1 MSRSKLTIAGV
12 CLLASSVPAFSAPI
26 VFTVFTA
33 PPPGS
38 AGTISIT
45 YAGNKFVGSVQK
57 DGTGALYS
65 TDLTGG
71 NVQSFAP
78 TVSLAGTSSSEHFLA
93 SSLGLGGFPSR
104 DIYVAS
110 GNGVVHISNDG
121 TSSNTFVTGLNG
133 LVRGILFD
141 PVGTFGNNMLVTTT
155 AGGVYEVDSLGH
167 ATLLAST
174 GEDTEGM
181 DVAPLGGGFGA
192 FDGQLIVGSEG
203 SGTIR
208 AIAPNGAIHTVTTVS
223 GVEEVS
229 FVPLN
234 LGTGGAQEGFY
245 GADYTPNVVK
255 AAPDQF
261 TGFLGDLIVTGEFT
275 HTVTRIHFNGTTFVD
290 TPIGTF
296 PNQPEDG
303 LFVTAAIVNPGG
315 GGSTPEPA
323 TLVLIGS
330 GMLGLAL
337 LRRKRA

>member
-1 MSRSKLTIAGV
+1 MSKFVFSVAGI
-12 CLLASSVPAFSAPI
+12 CFLASAPAFCAGI
-26 VFTVFTA
+26 VFSVFTD
-33 PPPGS
+33 PHPVESGGS
-38 AGTISIT
+38 ISIS
-45 YAGNKFVGSVQK
+45 YAGNKFVGSVQQ

-65 TDLTGG
+65 TNLTGG
-71 NVQSFAP
+71 NVQLFAP
-78 TVSLAGTSSSEHFLA
+78 TVSLAPTSSAEHFVA

-110 GNGVVHISNDG
+110 GTGVVHISNDG
-121 TSSNTFVTGLNG
+121 TTSNTFVTGLNG
-133 LVRGILFD
+133 AVRGILFD
-141 PVGTFGNNMLVTTT
+141 PIGTFGNNMLITTT
-155 AGGVYEVDSLGH
+155 AGGVYEVDSTGH

-181 DVAPLGGGFGA
+181 DVAPLGAGFGA

-203 SGTIR
+203 SGLVR
-208 AIAPNGAIHTVTTVS
+208 AIAPNGTIHTVTTVS

-234 LGTGGAQEGFY
+234 LGLGGPQEGFY

-261 TGFLGDLIVTGEFT
+261 TSFLGDLIVTGEFT
-275 HTVTRIHFNGTTFVD
+275 HTVTRIHFNGSTFVD
-290 TPIGTF
+290 SSVGTF

-303 LFVTAAIVNPGG
+303 IFVTAAIVNPGG
-315 GGSTPEPA
+315 TPEPA
-323 TLVLIGS
+323 TYLLIGS

-337 LRRKRA
+337 LRRKRS

>member
-1 MSRSKLTIAGV
+1 MSRATFTVIGLCV
-12 CLLASSVPAFSAPI
+12 LAFSVPAFCAPI
-26 VFTVFTA
+26 VFSVFTD
-33 PPPGS
+33 PHPVVSGGS
-38 AGTISIT
+38 ISIT
-45 YAGNKFVGSVQK
+45 YAGNKFVGSVQRNGI
-57 DGTGALYS
+57 DALYS
-65 TDLTGG
+65 TDLNGG
-71 NVQSFAP
+71 NVQLFAP
-78 TVSLAGTSSSEHFLA
+78 TASLAPTSSAEHFVA

-110 GNGVVHISNDG
+110 GNGVLHISNDG
-121 TSSNTFVTGLNG
+121 TTSNTFVSGLSG

-141 PVGTFGNNMLVTTT
+141 PVGTFGHDMLVTTT
-155 AGGVYEVDSLGH
+155 TGSVYQVDSTGN

-181 DVAPLGGGFGA
+181 DVAPLAGGFGA

-208 AIAPNGAIHTVTTVS
+208 AIAPNGTIHTVATVA

-234 LGTGGAQEGFY
+234 LGQGGPQEGFY

-261 TGFLGDLIVTGEFT
+261 TNFLGDLIVTGEFT
-275 HTVTRIHFNGTTFVD
+275 HLVTDVHFNGTDFV
-290 TPIGTF
+290 TTTVGNF

-303 LFVTAAIVNPGG
+303 LFVTATIVNPMGG
-315 GGSTPEPA
+315 VPEPA
-323 TLVLIGS
+323 TFVLIGT
-330 GMLGLAL
+330 GIIGLAL
-337 LRRKRA
+337 LRKRA